1 MDSVGQ
7 ILSRQD
13 KDGCYTKEKKKEY
26 ETMKPKRISK
36 EEILRLMEEKKQLK
50 EVSYYSKTAYFSYMS
65 CLARNVFT
73 QMQVFMI
80 SKKRLLIVCYEFCHE
95 KLIF

>member
-1 MDSVGQ
+1 MDCVGQ

-13 KDGCYTKEKKKEY
+13 KDGCYTKEKNKAY

-50 EVSYYSKTAYFSYMS
+50 EVSHYSKTAYEYVYMWMCLHVFHLSNTLFNLLDSSKIAREAAYS
-65 CLARNVFT
+65 CFK
-73 QMQVFMI
+73 
-80 SKKRLLIVCYEFCHE
+80 S
-95 KLIF
+95 